1 MDYHST
7 EEVKI
12 DIRRLTPPVLKA
24 ASIKIGYR
32 FSKKDYQI
40 VADDL
45 SFTIKAGELTCLVG
59 PNGVGKSTLLRSI
72 CGLQPLLAG
81 EIWIYDKK
89 LSEISQIDLAKQV
102 AVVLTSSI
110 NVGALRAFDVVALG
124 RHPYTNWSGRM
135 SHNDDSAVMDALLK
149 VDAVKLS
156 DRQFNTLSDGERQK
170 ILIARALAQEPHI
183 LLLDEPTAYLDLSR
197 RVMLMQMLRSLA
209 HDWGKAILISTHDLD
224 LAMQSSDVIWIM
236 GEDGSM
242 SSGAPEDLV
251 LSGQFEKIFAQQG
264 VKFDNK
270 SGSFLVVTPS
280 ETQISLKG
288 TGLPYRWT
296 SHALKRTGYEV
307 IKQPELAQKY
317 VEIIQCADKNIWR
330 LCFDGKTIDCDSIYS
345 LLLTLSE

>member
-1 MDYHST
+1 
-7 EEVKI
+7 
-12 DIRRLTPPVLKA
+12 LTPPVLEA
-24 ASIKIGYR
+24 ASIRIGYR
-32 FSKKDYQI
+32 FSKKDYQV

-72 CGLQPLLAG
+72 CGLQALLAG

-209 HDWGKAILISTHDLD
+209 HDWGKSILISTHDLD

-296 SHALKRTGYEV
+296 SHALKRAGFEIV
-307 IKQPELAQKY
+307 KHQSQAQKHI
-317 VEIIQCADKNIWR
+317 EIIQGEGSLIWR
-330 LCFDGKTIDCDSIYS
+330 VKIINNSYNCISIYQ
-345 LLLTLSE
+345 LLQLLND